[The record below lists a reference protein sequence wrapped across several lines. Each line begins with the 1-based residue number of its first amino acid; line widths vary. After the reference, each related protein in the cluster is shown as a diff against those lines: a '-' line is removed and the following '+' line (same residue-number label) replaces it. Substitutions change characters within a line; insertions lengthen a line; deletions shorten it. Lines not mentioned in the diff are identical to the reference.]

1 MIAVTMKVSFNQSR
15 KTKKTKCTFS
25 SVYLTQ
31 STFVVRRT
39 PISCVGDVILPGKG
53 ARGLCDAL
61 IFQ

>member
-1 MIAVTMKVSFNQSR
+1 MKVSFNQS
-15 KTKKTKCTFS
+15 KNIKKTKCTFS

-31 STFVVRRT
+31 STFVVYRT

-53 ARGLCDAL
+53 AQGLCDAL